1 MKPPPKTRNGPEGVA
16 SPTGAEN
23 GHQAAEDTVRVQR
36 GTDKRSFPRQ
46 LPIVRTATAFP
57 PAWGM
62 VTVLIVLD
70 SECECGYY
78 HAHRVKAPAP
88 ALLRRKARCGTRY
101 ELALHAPRVRRN
113 RRAA

>member
-1 MKPPPKTRNGPEGVA
+1 MPPNNENGPRSTTSETR
-16 SPTGAEN
+16 PN
-23 GHQAAEDTVRVQR
+23 DQMAAYTKPQ
-36 GTDKRSFPRQ
+36 GSRSADARHAPRQ
-46 LPIVRTATAFP
+46 LPLVRSATAYA

-70 SECECGYY
+70 HECECGYY

-88 ALLRRKARCGTRY
+88 ALLRRTARCGTKY